1 MKKKTLYNI
10 YLYITLIIGIILTT
24 FLLFF
29 VPMNYEI
36 ETDMQQAYLVVLVII
51 NVLLFSIIAGTIEQK
66 RDKC

>member
-10 YLYITLIIGIILTT
+10 YLYIILTIGIILTT

-36 ETDMQQAYLVVLVII
+36 ETNMQQAYLVVLVII
-51 NVLLFSIIAGTIEQK
+51 NVLLFSIIAGAIEQK

>member
-10 YLYITLIIGIILTT
+10 YLYITLTIGIILTT

-36 ETDMQQAYLVVLVII
+36 ETNMQQAYLVVLVII